1 MQLNASLYRYDY
13 TDLQLVYFDQGSSQ
27 VANVGEATGQGLEV
41 DMRWVPSAR
50 ALGRDGRPL
59 AAGYRDHGRDRHHRG
74 RRLRGCDGKSLPSA
88 PEVSGS
94 AILSYK
100 WPMASGHRFFTTEY
114 IYRSEAFGGPDN
126 FPDATADAWDEFG
139 FSASVTGP
147 TIRGT

>member
-27 VANVGEATGQGLEV
+27 VANVGKARGQGTRDGPALGAE
-41 DMRWVPSAR
+41 R
-50 ALGRDGRPL
+50 ALGRDRRPL
-59 AAGYRDHGRDRHHRG
+59 APRHRDHGRDRHHRVG
-74 RRLRGCDGKSLPSA
+74 ACEDCDGKSLPFA

-100 WPMASGHRFFTTEY
+100 WPMASGEGFFTTEY
-114 IYRSEAFGGPDN
+114 IYRSEMFGGPGQLPGRDGGRLGRVQL
-126 FPDATADAWDEFG
+126 PRSATG
-139 FSASVTGP
+139 R